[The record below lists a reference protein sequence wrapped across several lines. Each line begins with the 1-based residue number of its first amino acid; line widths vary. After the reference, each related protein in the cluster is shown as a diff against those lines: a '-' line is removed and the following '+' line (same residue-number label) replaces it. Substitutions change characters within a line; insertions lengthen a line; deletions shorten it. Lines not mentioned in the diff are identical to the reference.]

1 MTSIKPEIMIIYL
14 THSCSAGP
22 EWSDLISPDPLRY
35 SALVL
40 KRFILG
46 ADISIAVMSFYAAR
60 VSRSPIDENLHCGSN
75 ETPWGLYDQT
85 VGCHPERAR

>member
-1 MTSIKPEIMIIYL
+1 MSSIKPEIMIIYL
-14 THSCSAGP
+14 THSCSAAT

-46 ADISIAVMSFYAAR
+46 ADISIAVMSFYAA
-60 VSRSPIDENLHCGSN
+60 SM
-75 ETPWGLYDQT
+75 
-85 VGCHPERAR
+85 

>member
-35 SALVL
+35 SALVQ

-46 ADISIAVMSFYAAR
+46 ADISIAVMPFYAASMWVAVCLQVDILNQVR
-60 VSRSPIDENLHCGSN
+60 ACD
-75 ETPWGLYDQT
+75 T
-85 VGCHPERAR
+85 VDHVILL